1 MEDLMDDERY
11 HLDLPF
17 QFDAAS
23 HGEAAARCKA
33 VRLTYLHSPNAERT
47 STQQEAIVRADPAL
61 LDQPGALPGTFPFR
75 EKWLAYA
82 PDEHARSLTAI
93 NGEPLFRSAL
103 YLFNVIVALEW
114 QPSAA
119 TCQQIRVAM
128 QRASD
133 FLYDVTNGYMAFGQ
147 IVIGGPAL
155 LDGADIQVLASN
167 RVHPR
172 AWNNGLHED
181 RKFKGIRVGR
191 GIWQKDLGLLST
203 WDAPE
208 GYRAL
213 IHEWGH
219 YALNINDGYL
229 EDTTLVQRGRGRE
242 RRWQVSERAP
252 KGAAAVRAALPSV
265 ALPVDPSL
273 MAATQISELPPWQT
287 IFETLRANFHLLP
300 ADDPWDRRPMEGPL
314 ALPLPL
320 PVFVELP
327 ATRYR
332 PGVGIN
338 LEQAREARLDLAGPL
353 ARAAGGSA
361 RRPDAAHWLYVLK
374 PRGEDGMPGGLI
386 AQGKVS
392 AADQREGFHLLGAEA
407 GDELLLISQ
416 VQDGLRVQRAA
427 FAAPPPA
434 PLPGQ
439 RAPVQLDWSE
449 ATPPGLDRPF
459 FVDVLPQALEGAA
472 RDPAAVVA
480 RVEAH
485 GGKPDAVQIY
495 PCGSHGPLAPLA
507 LRDLDAATLITEAR
521 PVPRLDGHV
530 LLRWAGDAFFVA
542 SYSQGGGPNSTTG
555 GRLPIT
561 AGSADGNAML
571 FFVTPEN
578 RRPSPAPAPDAPPDD
593 DERVRIVTT
602 TLIGGPQRLPEGA
615 EARSY
620 VFSLASNVS
629 LMDYSA
635 TLVLYY
641 DRDARERRGDLL
653 IYRWDAQEQ
662 RWVRHVTY
670 APALP
675 YVALPLQKGLGTAP
689 ALTGESGALPVERY
703 RIYWTPG
710 G

>member
-1 MEDLMDDERY
+1 MDDERY
-11 HLDLPF
+11 LLDLPF

-23 HGEAAARCKA
+23 HGEAAAGCKA
-33 VRLTYLHSPNAERT
+33 VRLTYLHSANAERT
-47 STQQEAIVRADPAL
+47 ATQQEAFVRADPAL
-61 LDQPGALPGTFPFR
+61 LDQPGALPDSAPFR
-75 EKWLAYA
+75 EKWLAYS
-82 PDEHARSLTAI
+82 PDERARSLTAI
-93 NGEPLFRSAL
+93 NGEPLFRSVL

-119 TCQQIRVAM
+119 TYQQIRVAM
-128 QRASD
+128 RRASD

-147 IVIGGPAL
+147 VVIGGPAL

-172 AWNNGLHED
+172 AWNNGLHEG
-181 RKFKGIRVGR
+181 RKFKSIRVGR
-191 GIWQKDLGLLST
+191 GIWQKDPGLLST

-229 EDTTLVQRGRGRE
+229 EDTTLVQRGRQ

-252 KGAAAVRAALPSV
+252 KGATAVRAALPRV
-265 ALPVDPSL
+265 ALPVDASV
-273 MAATQISELPPWQT
+273 MAATQISELPPWRA
-287 IFETLRANFHLLP
+287 IFETLRANFPLLP
-300 ADDPWDRRPMEGPL
+300 ADDPWDQRPMEGPL

-320 PVFVELP
+320 PVFVDLP
-327 ATRYR
+327 APRYHA
-332 PGVGIN
+332 GVGIS
-338 LEQAREARLDLAGPL
+338 LDQAQEAYLDLAEPL
-353 ARAAGGSA
+353 ARAMAGSA
-361 RRPDAAHWLYVLK
+361 RRPDTAHWLYVLK
-374 PRGEDGMPGGLI
+374 PRGEDGMPRGLI

-392 AADQREGFHLLGAEA
+392 TADQREGFHLFGAET

-416 VQDGLRVQRAA
+416 IDDALRVQRASFVA
-427 FAAPPPA
+427 PATPAAPR
-434 PLPGQ
+434 Q
-439 RAPVQLDWSE
+439 RALARLAWGD

-459 FVDVLPQALEGAA
+459 FVDVLPQSVEGAA
-472 RDPAAVVA
+472 RDPVAVAA
-480 RVEAH
+480 RIEAH
-485 GGKPDAVQIY
+485 GPKPDAVQIY
-495 PCGSHGPLAPLA
+495 PCGPHAPLAPLA
-507 LRDLDAATLITEAR
+507 LRDLDAAALITEAR
-521 PVPRLDGHV
+521 PVPHLDGHV
-530 LLRWAGDAFFVA
+530 LLRWADDAFFVA

-561 AGSADGNAML
+561 AGSAEGNAML
-571 FFVTPEN
+571 FFVEPDN
-578 RRPSPAPAPDAPPDD
+578 RQPRPSPAPDAPPDK
-593 DERVRIVTT
+593 DEQVRIVTT
-602 TLIGGPQRLPEGA
+602 TLIGGAQRLPEGA

-620 VFSLASNVS
+620 IFSLASNVL
-629 LMDYSA
+629 LMDYTA

-653 IYRWDAQEQ
+653 IYRWDTQEQ
-662 RWVRHVTY
+662 RWTLHVTY

-689 ALTGESGALPVERY
+689 SLTGERGAPPVERY

>member
-1 MEDLMDDERY
+1 MDDERY
-11 HLDLPF
+11 LLDLPF

-33 VRLTYLHSPNAERT
+33 VRLTYLHDPNMERT
-47 STQQEAIVRADPAL
+47 AAQQEAFFQADPAV
-61 LDQPGALPGTFPFR
+61 LDQQGALPGTVPFR

-82 PDEHARSLTAI
+82 PDEHARALTAI
-93 NGEPLFRSAL
+93 NGEPLFRSVL
-103 YLFNVIVALEW
+103 YLFNVVVALEW

-119 TCQQIRVAM
+119 TYQQIRVAM

-133 FLYDVTNGYMAFGQ
+133 FLYDATNGYMAFGQ
-147 IVIGGPAL
+147 VVIGGPAL
-155 LDGADIQVLASN
+155 LSGADIQVLASN

-172 AWNNGLHED
+172 AWNNGLHEG
-181 RKFKGIRVGR
+181 RKFKSIRVGR
-191 GIWQKDLGLLST
+191 GIWQKDPGLLST
-203 WDAPE
+203 WDTPE

-229 EDTTLVQRGRGRE
+229 EDTTLVQRRRQ
-242 RRWQVSERAP
+242 RRWQASAQAP
-252 KGAAAVRAALPSV
+252 AGATAVRAALPRV
-265 ALPVDPSL
+265 ALPIDASL
-273 MAATQISELPPWQT
+273 MATTQVSELPPWHA
-287 IFETLRANFHLLP
+287 IFDTLRANFPLLP
-300 ADDPWDRRPMEGPL
+300 ADDPWDGRPMEGPL

-320 PVFVELP
+320 PVFVDLP
-327 ATRYR
+327 AARYR
-332 PGVGIN
+332 PGVGIA
-338 LEQAREARLDLAGPL
+338 LDQAQEAYLDVEEAL
-353 ARAAGGSA
+353 ARAASGSA

-392 AADQREGFHLLGAEA
+392 EADQREGFHLFGAEA

-416 VQDGLRVQRAA
+416 IRDRVQVQRAA
-427 FAAPPPA
+427 FVAPPPA
-434 PLPGQ
+434 PAPGQ
-439 RAPVQLDWSE
+439 RALVRLAWSD
-449 ATPPGLDRPF
+449 ATPPGLERPF
-459 FVDVLPQALEGAA
+459 FVDVLPQALEGAV
-472 RDPAAVVA
+472 RDPVAVAA
-480 RVEAH
+480 RVETR
-485 GGKPDAVQIY
+485 GPKPEAVQIY
-495 PCGSHGPLAPLA
+495 PCGPRGPLAPPA
-507 LRDLDAATLITEAR
+507 LHHLDPATLITEPR
-521 PVPRLDGHV
+521 PVPHLDGHV

-571 FFVTPEN
+571 FFVEPDN
-578 RRPSPAPAPDAPPDD
+578 RQTQHTPAPDTPPDD

-602 TLIGGPQRLPEGA
+602 TLIAGPQRLPEGP

-620 VFSLASNVS
+620 IFSLASNVS
-629 LMDYSA
+629 LMDYTA

-641 DRDARERRGDLL
+641 DRDARGRRGDLL

-662 RWVRHVTY
+662 RWVWHITFT
-670 APALP
+670 PALP

-689 ALTGESGALPVERY
+689 ALTGEGEALPVERY

-710 G
+710 S

>member
-1 MEDLMDDERY
+1 MDDDRY
-11 HLDLPF
+11 RLDLPF
-17 QFDAAS
+17 QFNAAS

-47 STQQEAIVRADPAL
+47 ATQQEFFVHADPAL

-93 NGEPLFRSAL
+93 NGEPLFRSVL

-119 TCQQIRVAM
+119 TYQQIRVAM

-172 AWNNGLHED
+172 AWHNGWHED

-203 WDAPE
+203 WDTPE

-219 YALNINDGYL
+219 YALNINDEYL
-229 EDTTLVQRGRGRE
+229 EDTILVQRRRE
-242 RRWQVSERAP
+242 RRWRVSERAS
-252 KGAAAVRAALPSV
+252 KGATAVRAALPRV
-265 ALPVDPSL
+265 ALPVDASL
-273 MAATQISELPPWQT
+273 MAATQISELPPWQA
-287 IFETLRANFHLLP
+287 IFETLRANFPLLP
-300 ADDPWDRRPMEGPL
+300 ADDPRDQHPMEGPL

-332 PGVGIN
+332 SGVGIN
-338 LEQAREARLDLAGPL
+338 LEQAQEVYLDLARPL
-353 ARAAGGSA
+353 AQVAGGSA
-361 RRPDAAHWLYVLK
+361 RRADAAHWLYVLK

-416 VQDGLRVQRAA
+416 VQDVLRVQRAA
-427 FAAPPPA
+427 YVAPTTSPA
-434 PLPGQ
+434 PGR
-439 RAPVQLDWSE
+439 RAPAQLAWSE

-472 RDPAAVVA
+472 RDPAAVAA
-480 RVEAH
+480 RIEAH
-485 GGKPDAVQIY
+485 GRKPDAVQIY
-495 PCGSHGPLAPLA
+495 PCGPHGPLAPLA
-507 LRDLDAATLITEAR
+507 LHHLDAATLITEAR
-521 PVPRLDGHV
+521 PVPHLDGHV
-530 LLRWAGDAFFVA
+530 LLRWPGDAFFVV

-555 GRLPIT
+555 GRLPIS
-561 AGSADGNAML
+561 AGSAEGNAML

-578 RRPSPAPAPDAPPDD
+578 RRPVLPSAPDAPPDD

-641 DRDARERRGDLL
+641 DRDARERRGDLV
-653 IYRWDAQEQ
+653 IYRWDSQEQ

-670 APALP
+670 APVLP

-689 ALTGESGALPVERY
+689 ALTGEGEALPVERY
-703 RIYWTPG
+703 RIYRTPG

>member
-1 MEDLMDDERY
+1 MDDERY
-11 HLDLPF
+11 LLDLPF
-17 QFDAAS
+17 AFDVAS
-23 HGEAAARCKA
+23 HGETAARCKA
-33 VRLTYLHSPNAERT
+33 VRLTYLHSGNMERT
-47 STQQEAIVRADPAL
+47 AAQQEAFVRADPAL
-61 LDQPGALPGTFPFR
+61 LDQPGALPDSAPFR

-82 PDEHARSLTAI
+82 PDEQARSLMAI
-93 NGEPLFRSAL
+93 NGEPLFRSVL

-128 QRASD
+128 RRASD

-147 IVIGGPAL
+147 VVIGGPAL

-172 AWNNGLHED
+172 AWNNGLHEG

-191 GIWQKDLGLLST
+191 GIWQKDPGLLST
-203 WDAPE
+203 WDTPE

-229 EDTTLVQRGRGRE
+229 EDTILVQRRRQ
-242 RRWQVSERAP
+242 RRWQVRERAP
-252 KGAAAVRAALPSV
+252 KGATAVRAALPQV
-265 ALPVDPSL
+265 ALPVDASL
-273 MAATQISELPPWQT
+273 MAATQISELPPWSA
-287 IFETLRANFHLLP
+287 IFETLRANFPLLP
-300 ADDPWDRRPMEGPL
+300 ADDPWDQRPMEGPL

-320 PVFVELP
+320 PVFVDLP
-327 ATRYR
+327 APRYHA
-332 PGVGIN
+332 GVGIS
-338 LEQAREARLDLAGPL
+338 LDQAQEAYLDLTGPL
-353 ARAAGGSA
+353 AQAAGGSV
-361 RRPDAAHWLYVLK
+361 RRPDTAHWLYVLK
-374 PRGEDGMPGGLI
+374 PRGEDGMPRGLI

-392 AADQREGFHLLGAEA
+392 PADQREGFHLFGAEA

-416 VQDGLRVQRAA
+416 VQDKLRVQRAA
-427 FAAPPPA
+427 FVAPA
-434 PLPGQ
+434 SASAPGQ
-439 RAPVQLDWSE
+439 RALARLAWSE
-449 ATPPGLDRPF
+449 ATPPGLERPL
-459 FVDVLPQALEGAA
+459 FVDVLPQALEGSA
-472 RDPAAVVA
+472 RDPAAVAA

-485 GGKPDAVQIY
+485 GLKPDAVQIY
-495 PCGSHGPLAPLA
+495 PCGPHGPLAPLA
-507 LRDLDAATLITEAR
+507 LRDLNATTLLTAAR
-521 PVPRLDGHV
+521 PVPHLDGHV
-530 LLRWAGDAFFVA
+530 LLRWGDNAFFVA

-571 FFVTPEN
+571 FFVTPDN
-578 RRPSPAPAPDAPPDD
+578 HPPQAALAPDAPPDN

-602 TLIGGPQRLPEGA
+602 TLIGGPQRLAEGA

-620 VFSLASNVS
+620 IFSLASNAL
-629 LMDYSA
+629 LMDYTA
-635 TLVLYY
+635 TLALYY

-662 RWVRHVTY
+662 RWKWQITY

-689 ALTGESGALPVERY
+689 ALTGEGGDTPVERY